1 MYLLRLLLR
10 TQITSCLPCS
20 RGYDRPG
27 LVDYNIDVNSN
38 LYCPSTYTGA
48 AYIVLNPEYAK
59 PTHRGAR
66 TQVFIGLGLSAVF
79 PVSHL
84 LISHGSEKLFAEMG
98 FGWLL
103 ASGGLYIGGALL

>member
-1 MYLLRLLLR
+1 MLNTNFIPYQFLL
-10 TQITSCLPCS
+10 P
-20 RGYDRPG
+20 
-27 LVDYNIDVNSN
+27 
-38 LYCPSTYTGA
+38 GA

-84 LISHGSEKLFAEMG
+84 IVSHGIYKLMGEMG